1 MFGFIFQ
8 ILTFFKL
15 FLTFSIF
22 SFIYK
27 YLYTSCS
34 EKKVIKSK
42 DERPKKVIKTRIG
55 LSFVYLALLTTLYFS
70 LTWYVL
76 FTLVLMI
83 STLIILLT
91 HKFDSSTLDIFKKY
105 DSYPIV
111 KKFWYFYSFIVN
123 IIFKLM
129 GPIHTFLENIINK
142 NKQLIYDIFFDRLAK
157 KDFNPLDSFF
167 NTGIM
172 ENLFLSNN
180 TNDTNE
186 INLTKNITDNFER
199 MTDSF
204 KKSVKNDKLNDN
216 MTISNSTKK
225 IIEDNDKIVNKLD
238 KFEITDNIQ
247 DFLTNIEQKMK
258 IVTNTPNNTVND
270 GEDLSAFIK
279 KTDIFSS
286 ITTNQTSD
294 EEMFDSS
301 SN

>member
-1 MFGFIFQ
+1 
-8 ILTFFKL
+8 
-15 FLTFSIF
+15 
-22 SFIYK
+22 
-27 YLYTSCS
+27 
-34 EKKVIKSK
+34 
-42 DERPKKVIKTRIG
+42 
-55 LSFVYLALLTTLYFS
+55 
-70 LTWYVL
+70 
-76 FTLVLMI
+76 
-83 STLIILLT
+83 
-91 HKFDSSTLDIFKKY
+91 
-105 DSYPIV
+105 
-111 KKFWYFYSFIVN
+111 
-123 IIFKLM
+123 
-129 GPIHTFLENIINK
+129 
-142 NKQLIYDIFFDRLAK
+142 
-157 KDFNPLDSFF
+157 
-167 NTGIM
+167 
-172 ENLFLSNN
+172 
-180 TNDTNE
+180 
-186 INLTKNITDNFER
+186 